1 MITIKTKLIILSIIV
16 IIVLSYVI
24 YTQARI
30 HTLKEQVLMLEKD
43 LNTTVNINENNIKN
57 LNDIKVKYIAELEK
71 CKDNNTFIKI
81 QYDDLLIIKEEK
93 YKKIISDLNLKID
106 KLTMQP
112 KYIDNTTD
120 TLSLSISDLLSNFKK
135 E

>member
-1 MITIKTKLIILSIIV
+1 MFTIKTKLIILAII
-16 IIVLSYVI
+16 IIAVLSYVI

-30 HTLKEQVLMLEKD
+30 HTLKERVLMLEKD
-43 LNTTVNINENNIKN
+43 LNTTVNIIKN
-57 LNDIKVKYIAELEK
+57 LNDIKLKYITELEK
-71 CKDNNTFIKI
+71 CNDNNTFIKI